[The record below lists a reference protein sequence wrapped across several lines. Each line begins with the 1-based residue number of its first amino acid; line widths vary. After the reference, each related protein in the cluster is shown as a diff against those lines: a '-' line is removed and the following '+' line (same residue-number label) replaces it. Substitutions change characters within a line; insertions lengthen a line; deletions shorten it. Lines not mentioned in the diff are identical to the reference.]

1 MPNELTISE
10 APSIKLT
17 PRLRAMMVP
26 TSSGELTFARADAA
40 EVGAGLKRLL
50 GCYPN
55 GKPGDPQVYVAAI
68 TAVLAQ
74 YPNEI
79 VRQITDP
86 VQGVPSHCKFLP
98 TVAELTEA
106 LNKAMAPN
114 WSEYREAVR
123 IGEQL
128 AERRRIAE
136 VRNPENEAKVREK
149 ILELRD
155 SLSRV
160 PDAGED
166 LKREAFRLQG
176 ERTKRVLAEVAAK
189 KSGAPTP

>member
-1 MPNELTISE
+1 
-10 APSIKLT
+10 
-17 PRLRAMMVP
+17 MMVP

-55 GKPGDPQVYVAAI
+55 GKPGDPQVYVAAV
-68 TAVLAQ
+68 TAVLAR